1 MVIKIIAIISA
12 LSSLIPLIIVL
23 FFYKSFR
30 SYSSKTFIFFIISA
44 SITDVINVTLGLLM
58 INNLWLN
65 NIYVFI
71 PLITFQ
77 FILYF
82 EDTFNKKL
90 SNLINIILS
99 ITYLLG
105 LLNIQNFYQFNSS
118 NYVIASFLLVI
129 ICSILLFNLFYQNQ
143 IIKKKFIFSISSI
156 MLFYA
161 STTLILYGLINYL
174 NKSEL
179 YFLWFYTLPQTIINV
194 TVNILFAK
202 VLYGNNEK

>member
-1 MVIKIIAIISA
+1 MLFLLGSI
-12 LSSLIPLIIVL
+12 SSLSIVVT
-23 FFYKSFR
+23 FIVGIYFYKSFR
-30 SYSSKTFIFFIISA
+30 GNSTKIFFLFIIA
-44 SITDVINVTLGLLM
+44 TTITEILNFILGMFML
-58 INNLWLN
+58 NNLWLN

-77 FILYF
+77 LILNF
-82 EDTFNKKL
+82 QNIISKKL
-90 SNLINIILS
+90 SLLVNIILS
-99 ITYLLG
+99 IIYLIG
-105 LLNIQNFYQFNSS
+105 YFNIQNFFQFNST

-161 STTLILYGLINYL
+161 STTLILYGLVNYL
-174 NKSEL
+174 NQSEF
-179 YFLWFYTLPQTIINV
+179 YFLWLYTLPQTIINV

-202 VLYGNNEK
+202 ALYGNTEK